1 LSELDR
7 NGGSL
12 YFATRGHGL
21 PVLLTHGFAATSR
34 MWSGQIEAFQG
45 RRQLI
50 TWDIRGH
57 GRSRSPREQAGYSVD
72 ETLTDMAALLDHHGH
87 ERAIIGGHSLGG
99 YMSLAFCQ
107 KFPER
112 VRGLLVIDT
121 GPGYKSDGPRE
132 DWNEMARGLGRRLN
146 EKGLDTLTRLSKDMD
161 PSEHPSANAASELA
175 MAACGMLTQQDSS
188 VIDGLSGIDAPT
200 LVIVG
205 EKDRSYLAASDYM
218 AKKIPNA
225 EQIIIPNA
233 GHAVHVHQPIHFN
246 RALETF
252 FDRIDGLPEPT
263 KDE

>member
-1 LSELDR
+1 MSELDR

-99 YMSLAFCQ
+99 YLAYRLGV
-107 KFPER
+107 PMILSI
-112 VRGLLVIDT
+112 VLTMITVPLVGLVEIS
-121 GPGYKSDGPRE
+121 P
-132 DWNEMARGLGRRLN
+132 
-146 EKGLDTLTRLSKDMD
+146 TR
-161 PSEHPSANAASELA
+161 
-175 MAACGMLTQQDSS
+175 
-188 VIDGLSGIDAPT
+188 
-200 LVIVG
+200 
-205 EKDRSYLAASDYM
+205 
-218 AKKIPNA
+218 
-225 EQIIIPNA
+225 
-233 GHAVHVHQPIHFN
+233 
-246 RALETF
+246 
-252 FDRIDGLPEPT
+252 
-263 KDE
+263 